1 MKGKIRQVKELHI
14 TEQELGKTINKRKN
28 WSAPGID
35 GISNF
40 WWKTQRSTTGK
51 IATLMQAWM
60 EDQNKVPK

>member
-40 WWKTQRSTTGK
+40 RWKTLRSTTGK

>member
-1 MKGKIRQVKELHI
+1 MKGKIQQVKELRI
-14 TEQELGKTINKRKN
+14 TEQELGKAINKRKN

-40 WWKTQRSTTGK
+40 WWKTV
-51 IATLMQAWM
+51 MQAWM

>member
-1 MKGKIRQVKELHI
+1 MKGKIQQVKELHI
-14 TEQELGKTINKRKN
+14 TEQELGKAINKRKN

-40 WWKTQRSTTGK
+40 WWKTV
-51 IATLMQAWM
+51 MQAWM

>member
-40 WWKTQRSTTGK
+40 WWKTLRSTT
-51 IATLMQAWM
+51 
-60 EDQNKVPK
+60 